1 EAYFSKYGKEIYLAG
16 DGALKDENGLIRITG
31 RIDDVL
37 KVAGHRLSNAEI
49 EDVINQHEAVVESAV
64 VGLPDEIKGEVP
76 IAFVVL
82 KVGFEASEKLSSE
95 LVELVAKKIGPIAK
109 PAKIVYVQDLPK
121 TRSGKIMRRI
131 IKNLI
136 KKEEPG
142 DVSTLANPE
151 SVEKLKEVCES
162 L

>member
-1 EAYFSKYGKEIYLAG
+1 
-16 DGALKDENGLIRITG
+16 LIRITG

-82 KVGFEASEKLSSE
+82 KAGFEASERLSSE
-95 LVELVAKKIGPIAK
+95 LVELVAKRIGPIAK

-121 TRSGKIMRRI
+121 TRSGKILRRVL
-131 IKNLI
+131 KRLL
-136 KKEEPG
+136 KSEDLG
-142 DVSTLANPE
+142 DITTLMNPE
-151 SVEKLKEVCES
+151 CVEKIRQL
-162 L
+162 LQRR